1 MHTTFIH
8 ELAVQVAQSN
18 AESWDIWRGDCDI
31 CGTPDTVGFC
41 DRCTECAIDSIFI
54 NEREYGGTTESVLDY
69 LGITNPEKYPRILD
83 YLRGEVL
90 DIQSRIWR
98 NITLLNA

>member
-8 ELAVQVAQSN
+8 ELAVQVAHMN
-18 AESWDIWRGDCDI
+18 ARAWEQWSGDCDI

-41 DRCTECAIDSIFI
+41 DRCTNCAIDSVFI

-69 LGITNPEKYPRILD
+69 LGLTNGVAYPRTLD
-83 YLRGEVL
+83 RITELALEIQAQLWRESGEK
-90 DIQSRIWR
+90 
-98 NITLLNA
+98 